1 MSNILFLVL
10 TNKVK
15 LYRPCMDIHL
25 TLLETSNFLVNHPN
39 KKLIVKRVLLQNKT
53 HLQTKFSAQEMQI
66 KKEIMRL

>member
-1 MSNILFLVL
+1 
-10 TNKVK
+10 
-15 LYRPCMDIHL
+15 MDIHL